1 MRHIRNL
8 LLTFFITLFS
18 VFSFLPVHAGSDVY
32 VEDTY
37 GELSEEEVEELN
49 SYAKEI
55 SDKYKFGIYAR
66 LLYDEDSYDDINSY
80 IEDYYTREDL
90 GYGESHDG
98 ILFLITQSSRGG
110 SYDIYIPGNSN
121 QSYFT
126 IDGLEDIQSNA
137 ETYLYDHDYYSSI
150 HSFLSECDDMLSYYE
165 ESDNTPWSYDAS
177 DDGSFYEK
185 EPVSKINSYPPVIL
199 IGIPL
204 LVAVIVTVILASK
217 HKTKHI
223 ATDAHNYIPKSGQL
237 RLNTRYDM
245 YLYSTETRTRI
256 PDNDAHS
263 SGGGFTSSSGG
274 MHSGGGHF

>member
-1 MRHIRNL
+1 MKHIRNL
-8 LLTFFITLFS
+8 LLAFFITLFS
-18 VFSFLPVHAGSDVY
+18 VFSFHQVYASSDVY

-37 GELSEEEVEELN
+37 GELSKEEVEELN

-55 SDKYKFGIYAR
+55 SDKYQFGIYAR
-66 LLYDEDSYDDINSY
+66 LLFDEDSYDDINSY
-80 IEDYYTREDL
+80 IEDYYARENL
-90 GYGESHDG
+90 GYGNSHDG

-110 SYDIYIPGNSN
+110 SYDIYIPDNSN
-121 QSYFT
+121 QSFFT
-126 IDGLEDIQSNA
+126 LDGLEDIQSNS
-137 ETYLYDHDYYSSI
+137 EEYLYDHDYYSSI
-150 HSFLSECDDMLSYYE
+150 QTFLSECNDMLAYYE
-165 ESDNTPWSYDAS
+165 EHDNTPWSYDTS
-177 DDGSFYEK
+177 DDGSFYK
-185 EPVSKINSYPPVIL
+185 EPANKIYSYPPVIL

-204 LVAVIVTVILASK
+204 LAAIIVTVILASK

-256 PDNDAHS
+256 PDNSEHS